1 MTLALFQFLSA
12 DQKTR
17 GDDAEG
23 CTIFLWGGALSDVTE
38 NDCVATNIPL
48 LSQYFAKVIKQC

>member
-1 MTLALFQFLSA
+1 MQRDVLF
-12 DQKTR
+12 
-17 GDDAEG
+17 
-23 CTIFLWGGALSDVTE
+23 FLWGGALSDVTE